1 MNKSDKYIFRN
12 IFFLCSK
19 EERKS
24 YRFEGHSS
32 FLDELLQEHLFTYL
46 GTFCCEYLEGLF
58 VIQHVAGMVHGED
71 GEVEESAGRA
81 DMQVKREEPALD
93 EAKRVSV

>member
-1 MNKSDKYIFRN
+1 M
-12 IFFLCSK
+12 
-19 EERKS
+19 
-24 YRFEGHSS
+24 
-32 FLDELLQEHLFTYL
+32 
-46 GTFCCEYLEGLF
+46 GTFCSEYLEGLS

-71 GEVEESAGRA
+71 GEVEESAGWA

>member
-1 MNKSDKYIFRN
+1 M
-12 IFFLCSK
+12 
-19 EERKS
+19 
-24 YRFEGHSS
+24 
-32 FLDELLQEHLFTYL
+32 DELFQEHLFTYL
-46 GTFCCEYLEGLF
+46 GTFYLEGLF

-71 GEVEESAGRA
+71 GEVEESTGRA